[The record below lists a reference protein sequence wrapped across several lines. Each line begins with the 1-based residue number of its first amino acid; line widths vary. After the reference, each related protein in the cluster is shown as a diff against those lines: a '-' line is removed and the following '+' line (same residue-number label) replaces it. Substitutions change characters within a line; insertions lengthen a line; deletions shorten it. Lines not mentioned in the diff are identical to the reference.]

1 MDCCRAVKV
10 VCDAS
15 LERLGA
21 EKKTRVGPFARFY
34 RKVQPLPCEN
44 RLREIGGRPNR
55 KVIK

>member
-21 EKKTRVGPFARFY
+21 EKKKCLGPFARFY
-34 RKVQPLPCEN
+34 RKVQPLPFEN
-44 RLREIGGRPNR
+44 GLGEIGTWPNR